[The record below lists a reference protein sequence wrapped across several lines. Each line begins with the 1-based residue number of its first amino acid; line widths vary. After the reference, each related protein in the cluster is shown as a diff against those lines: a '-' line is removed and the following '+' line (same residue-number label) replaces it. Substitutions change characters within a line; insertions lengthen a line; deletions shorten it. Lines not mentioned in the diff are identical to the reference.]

1 MSAGWALSKTARG
14 FREARGTKD
23 MSVDSISATS
33 AASVDPSLAGQAR
46 IDPLRLQIATSIKQA
61 ASTTGA
67 SFEYLLATAKM
78 ESNFNPKAAAST
90 SSARGLYQFIDQT
103 WLGTVKEAG
112 SQLGYGKYADAISK
126 SSSGTY
132 YINDPSMR
140 TSIMKLRDDPEAAS
154 SMAAVLTQS
163 NSFKLTGKIGR
174 RPTDSELY
182 MAHFMGVGGAAK
194 LISNAEDNPNASAA
208 RLFPNAAAAN
218 HSIFYEKGTGRAR
231 SVSEVYSVLTTR
243 YTAAANARDT
253 RTAFAALGG
262 TPRSTAVASAT
273 APATTAAPM
282 DSANFVSLIPDSRGV
297 TPVRATTGTEL
308 RTASLPQQEPMFR
321 TLFQAGD
328 RTQPISPAVQELWN
342 NSPPRANVASVAGTT
357 PEVRAPG
364 RLDLFSDRDG
374 TFSS

>member
-1 MSAGWALSKTARG
+1 
-14 FREARGTKD
+14 

-33 AASVDPSLAGQAR
+33 AAAAIDPARTDQSR
-46 IDPLRLQIATSIKQA
+46 IDPSRLRIATSIKQA
-61 ASTTGA
+61 SSTTGA
-67 SFEYLLATAKM
+67 SFEYLLTTAKM
-78 ESNFNPKAAAST
+78 ESNFNPKAAATT

-112 SQLGYGKYADAISK
+112 GQLGYGKYADAISK

-140 TSIMKLRDDPEAAS
+140 SSIMKLRDDPDAAS

-163 NSFKLTGKIGR
+163 NSFKLTGRIGR

-243 YTAAANARDT
+243 YAAAANANDT

-262 TPRSTAVASAT
+262 TPRSTAVASIASPPT
-273 APATTAAPM
+273 ANAATTVNA
-282 DSANFVSLIPDSRGV
+282 RTV
-297 TPVRATTGTEL
+297 TPVAATTGTEL
-308 RTASLPQQEPMFR
+308 KTASLPQQEPMFR

-328 RTQPISPAVQELWN
+328 RTQPISPAVQELW
-342 NSPPRANVASVAGTT
+342 ANPTSRVNLASAT

>member
-1 MSAGWALSKTARG
+1 
-14 FREARGTKD
+14 
-23 MSVDSISATS
+23 MSVTSISAT
-33 AASVDPSLAGQAR
+33 AAAAIDPARADPAR
-46 IDPLRLQIATSIKQA
+46 IEPSRLKIATSIKQA

-78 ESNFNPKAAAST
+78 ESNFNPRAAATT

-112 SQLGYGKYADAISK
+112 AQLGYGKYADAISK
-126 SSSGTY
+126 SSSGAY

-140 TSIMKLRDDPEAAS
+140 SSIMKLRDDPDAAS

-174 RPTDSELY
+174 RPNDSELY

-218 HSIFYEKGTGRAR
+218 RSIFYEKGTGRAR
-231 SVSEVYSVLTTR
+231 SVSEVYSVLATR
-243 YTAAANARDT
+243 YTAAANTRDT

-262 TPRSTAVASAT
+262 TPRPTAVASVTAPSAT
-273 APATTAAPM
+273 AATST
-282 DSANFVSLIPDSRGV
+282 DSASFLSSFPDSRAV
-297 TPVRATTGTEL
+297 TPVKPTMGTEMK
-308 RTASLPQQEPMFR
+308 TASLPQQEPMFR

-328 RTQPISPAVQELWN
+328 RTQPISPAVQELWSN
-342 NSPPRANVASVAGTT
+342 PAARVNVASAASTT

-364 RLDLFSDRDG
+364 RLDLFSDRNG